1 MQLLVHQPQ
10 ANCAGTGSW
19 RVALSSR
26 PCRWLSP
33 LPLTAAAGFAPQKFN
48 RWLDEELS
56 QGPQNSLLVYP
67 EGTRR
72 CSCCVMAC
80 GITSVV
86 AAWLFARQP
95 LPLLV
100 HTACS
105 VGVK

>member
-1 MQLLVHQPQ
+1 MV
-10 ANCAGTGSW
+10 GTGSQQ
-19 RVALSSR
+19 APLSGQS
-26 PCRWLSP
+26 CSALSP
-33 LPLTAAAGFAPQKFN
+33 LSLAAAAGFAPQRFN

-80 GITSVV
+80 GSTSVV
-86 AAWLFARQP
+86 AACFFARQP

-105 VGVK
+105 LGAK